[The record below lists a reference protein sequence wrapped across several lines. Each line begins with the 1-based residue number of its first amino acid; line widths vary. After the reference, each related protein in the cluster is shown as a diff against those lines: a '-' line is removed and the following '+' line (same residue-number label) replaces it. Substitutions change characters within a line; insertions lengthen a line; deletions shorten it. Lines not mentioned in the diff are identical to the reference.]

1 MGSDDL
7 PLNISR
13 EILQEDP
20 ITRIIRRSTQR
31 KVFSE
36 LKKMLEN
43 DREKYERFWN
53 AFGRILKEGVIQ
65 DRGHAATI
73 LGLALFHTT
82 AQEGA
87 TTLEEYRKRMQPEQK
102 GIYCLTG
109 RSLSALKASPKLEP
123 FAAKGLEVLLMTDP
137 VDEVILAEGAETDSV
152 KLLNAGL
159 DADVPESGEEKERR
173 EEELKGMEADFA
185 PLKDQAMAA
194 MSDRL
199 QEVRPSLSLTS
210 SPACLRDAN
219 GLSFQME
226 QLMRAM
232 GQTPPAQKRVLE
244 LNVGH
249 PLIKRLM
256 ELAKQKA
263 PETADLLSI
272 LYDQSLILEGVPVED
287 PASFVRRVN
296 EVMARLL
303 KA

>member
-1 MGSDDL
+1 
-7 PLNISR
+7 
-13 EILQEDP
+13 
-20 ITRIIRRSTQR
+20 
-31 KVFSE
+31 
-36 LKKMLEN
+36 
-43 DREKYERFWN
+43 
-53 AFGRILKEGVIQ
+53 
-65 DRGHAATI
+65 
-73 LGLALFHTT
+73 
-82 AQEGA
+82 
-87 TTLEEYRKRMQPEQK
+87 MQPEQK

-123 FAAKGLEVLLMTDP
+123 FAAKSLEVLLMTDP
-137 VDEVILAEGAETDSV
+137 VDEVILAEGPEADSI

-159 DADVPESGEEKERR
+159 DSDVPESGEEKERR

-185 PLKDQAMAA
+185 PLREQAMAA

-263 PETADLLSI
+263 PETSDLLSI
-272 LYDQSLILEGVPVED
+272 LYDQSLILEGAPVED

-296 EVMARLL
+296 EVMARQL

>member
-1 MGSDDL
+1 
-7 PLNISR
+7 
-13 EILQEDP
+13 
-20 ITRIIRRSTQR
+20 
-31 KVFSE
+31 
-36 LKKMLEN
+36 
-43 DREKYERFWN
+43 
-53 AFGRILKEGVIQ
+53 
-65 DRGHAATI
+65 
-73 LGLALFHTT
+73 
-82 AQEGA
+82 
-87 TTLEEYRKRMQPEQK
+87 
-102 GIYCLTG
+102 
-109 RSLSALKASPKLEP
+109 
-123 FAAKGLEVLLMTDP
+123 MTDP

-272 LYDQSLILEGVPVED
+272 LYDQSLILEGVQVED

>member
-1 MGSDDL
+1 MDSDDL

-36 LKKMLEN
+36 LKKMLEG

-53 AFGRILKEGVIQ
+53 AFDRILKEGVIQ
-65 DRGHAATI
+65 DREHAATI
-73 LGLALFHTT
+73 LDLALFHTT

-137 VDEVILAEGAETDSV
+137 VDEVILAEGPEADSI
-152 KLLNAGL
+152 KLLNASL
-159 DADVPESGEEKERR
+159 DSDVPESGEEKERR

-185 PLKDQAMAA
+185 PLREQAMAA

-219 GLSFQME
+219 GLSF
-226 QLMRAM
+226 
-232 GQTPPAQKRVLE
+232 
-244 LNVGH
+244 
-249 PLIKRLM
+249 
-256 ELAKQKA
+256 
-263 PETADLLSI
+263 
-272 LYDQSLILEGVPVED
+272 
-287 PASFVRRVN
+287 
-296 EVMARLL
+296 
-303 KA
+303 